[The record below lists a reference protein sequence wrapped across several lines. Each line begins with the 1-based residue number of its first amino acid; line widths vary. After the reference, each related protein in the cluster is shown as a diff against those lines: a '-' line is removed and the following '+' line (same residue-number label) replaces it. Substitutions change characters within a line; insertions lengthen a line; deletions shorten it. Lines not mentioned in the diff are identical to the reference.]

1 MDENNVVREVFGPM
15 MDEVPG
21 EWRKLHIEEL
31 NDSHFSQTAIW
42 VIYKNEMGKH
52 VAPMGDRNGMQC
64 FCGGSL
70 KERDHLEGLDMDG
83 R

>member
-1 MDENNVVREVFGPM
+1 M
-15 MDEVPG
+15 
-21 EWRKLHIEEL
+21 KLVEL
-31 NDSHFSQTAIW
+31 
-42 VIYKNEMGKH
+42 

-70 KERDHLEGLDMDG
+70 KERDHLEELDMDG